1 MKLSQAVQQVGPEE
15 NIEAAFTRLFGDQAQ
30 PEQFRKLFNT
40 VRRVPQ
46 EMIQK
51 IQQNAELSPDAAFKV
66 IHPDYVNVGEFMTAV
81 LESRKQ
87 QASVQTPVAPV
98 AEPEEITEG

>member
-1 MKLSQAVQQVGPEE
+1 MKLSEAIQQVGPDE
-15 NIEAAFTRLFGDQAQ
+15 NIEAAFIRLYGEQQQ

-51 IQQNAELSPDAAFKV
+51 IQQNADLSPDDAFKV
-66 IHPDYVNVGEFMTAV
+66 IHPDYVNVGEFMTVV

-87 QASVQTPVAPV
+87 QASVQTTV
-98 AEPEEITEG
+98 AEPEETT